1 MIRVIITVAI
11 ECRRDDGEKIKDVEE
26 GENMVVVLVKR
37 SKICLLQRKKDCIT

>member
-26 GENMVVVLVKR
+26 GENMVVLVKR